1 VEGQGYQSTVNISDQ
16 ELFLS
21 KINAGTKSG
30 TEIEGK
36 VAQWLTQLGIQL
48 MAGGGGMVGEYAPKP
63 DSATDVMMCLQTE
76 A

>member
-1 VEGQGYQSTVNISDQ
+1 MGTPNYLQFFFYP

-48 MAGGGGMVGEYAPKP
+48 MAGGGGMVNFYLETGI
-63 DSATDVMMCLQTE
+63 
-76 A
+76 